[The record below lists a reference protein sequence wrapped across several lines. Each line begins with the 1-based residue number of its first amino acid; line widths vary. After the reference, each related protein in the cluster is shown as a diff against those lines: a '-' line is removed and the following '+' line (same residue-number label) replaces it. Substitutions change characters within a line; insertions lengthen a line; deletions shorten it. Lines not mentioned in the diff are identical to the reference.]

1 MDFSKFDYIQK
12 LLITAREHL
21 DEQYDNENIRLN
33 DIIIDLSTMVK
44 EKEEKIQELQKKI
57 DENTFDEQN
66 YNKVSILRTLTK
78 ENDELKKENQK
89 LMTSLN
95 YRNVEPEPEQEQEQ
109 EPEPEEVSNIITYK
123 DKQYIQEGDIIYRI
137 KKNGDKGKQAGNI
150 INEKIKFINKKSTN

>member
-1 MDFSKFDYIQK
+1 MDFCKFDSIQK

-95 YRNVEPEPEQEQEQ
+95 YRNVEPEQ

>member
-1 MDFSKFDYIQK
+1 MDFCKFDSIQK

-95 YRNVEPEPEQEQEQ
+95 YRNVEPEQ

-137 KKNGDKGKQAGNI
+137 KKNGDKGKRAGNI